1 MCLTATELKASNTTA
16 IGGKLNPVVCDIHIK
31 INRLATRKNC
41 DVRRVKKI
49 TCSILK
55 SDDINY
61 EF

>member
-16 IGGKLNPVVCDIHIK
+16 IGGKLNPVVYNIHIK

-41 DVRRVKKI
+41 TRVKK
-49 TCSILK
+49 SLVQ